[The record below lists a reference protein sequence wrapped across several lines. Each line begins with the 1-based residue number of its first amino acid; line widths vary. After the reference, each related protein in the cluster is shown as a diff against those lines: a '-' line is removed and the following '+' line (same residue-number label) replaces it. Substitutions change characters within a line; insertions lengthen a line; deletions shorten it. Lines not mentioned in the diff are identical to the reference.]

1 MSRPADSMLCE
12 DALDLIEPLLDQEL
26 ETSVAEGLRLHLEGC
41 PSCARE
47 AEAARQLLTELRS
60 LPEFDPPARVLER
73 LQAATERSTL
83 FSLANHR
90 NRKMAWLAA
99 AAALVLAVG
108 ALTIGH
114 RPPDPTGAEALR
126 AAAEVTFA
134 IAYVGAITQR
144 ANRAIRNE
152 VIDHRVVPV
161 AARGLARPFQRLSND
176 ELMGGSLTAPPEN
189 QNEGKS

>member
-1 MSRPADSMLCE
+1 MLCE
-12 DALDLIEPLLDQEL
+12 DALDLIEPLLDDEL
-26 ETSVAEGLRLHLEGC
+26 EAPAAERLRNHLEGC
-41 PSCARE
+41 PSCSRE
-47 AEAARQLLTELRS
+47 AAAARQLLTELRS

-108 ALTIGH
+108 ALTID
-114 RPPDPTGAEALR
+114 RRQPDPTDAEALR

-161 AARGLARPFQRLSND
+161 AARALARPFQRLSND
-176 ELMGGSLTAPPEN
+176 ELMGGTVSRPPEHRK
-189 QNEGKS
+189 EGNS